1 MEKQLF
7 RTSIV
12 GGLTLNIDE
21 YLYVSDLPK
30 NEVRRWNTNG
40 RRKSFKLTV
49 SYFRRSRSI
58 SLCFRWSQS
67 SSDVMG
73 ERGAKEGIVV
83 ADGQGQEKAL
93 GQLYNP
99 CGMMVDQ

>member
-30 NEVRRWNTNG
+30 NEVRRW
-40 RRKSFKLTV
+40 KV
-49 SYFRRSRSI
+49 
-58 SLCFRWSQS
+58 
-67 SSDVMG
+67 G
-73 ERGAKEGIVV
+73 EIDEILM
-83 ADGQGQEKAL
+83 ADGNRL
-93 GQLYNP
+93 NQLYHIF
-99 CGMMVDQ
+99 VDQDQSVYVFDGANHRVM

>member
-30 NEVRRWNTNG
+30 NEVRRW
-40 RRKSFKLTV
+40 KV
-49 SYFRRSRSI
+49 
-58 SLCFRWSQS
+58 
-67 SSDVMG
+67 G
-73 ERGAKEGIVV
+73 EIDEILMADGNRLNQLYHIVV
-83 ADGQGQEKAL
+83 
-93 GQLYNP
+93 
-99 CGMMVDQ
+99 DQDQSAYVFDRANHRVM